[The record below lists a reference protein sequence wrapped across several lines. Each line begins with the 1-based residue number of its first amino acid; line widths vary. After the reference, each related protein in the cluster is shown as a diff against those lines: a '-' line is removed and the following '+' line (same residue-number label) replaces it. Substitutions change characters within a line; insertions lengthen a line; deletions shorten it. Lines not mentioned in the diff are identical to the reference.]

1 MIKKELIELLFD
13 AASIQRWNDHNR
25 PYKGFTELDKQ
36 AQKMVYAYLLAK
48 FEQTD
53 RNAVVNWRQL
63 IEGGFFEFLRP
74 YHSHGYQTAIF
85 HKLMDEKGEQLNQWV
100 IAQLT
105 EALAGVRDN
114 FWKNLKLIC
123 FSPNIVNGKKYSQ
136 GLIIWLLTG
145 SLDWS
150 IL

>member
-1 MIKKELIELLFD
+1 MRNSRTGEFEMIKKELIELLFD

-63 IEGGFFEFLRP
+63 IEGGFFEFLHRIILTDIKP
-74 YHSHGYQTAIF
+74 PIF
-85 HKLMDEKGEQLNQWV
+85 HKLMDEKGEQL
-100 IAQLT
+100 
-105 EALAGVRDN
+105 
-114 FWKNLKLIC
+114 
-123 FSPNIVNGKKYSQ
+123 
-136 GLIIWLLTG
+136 
-145 SLDWS
+145 
-150 IL
+150 